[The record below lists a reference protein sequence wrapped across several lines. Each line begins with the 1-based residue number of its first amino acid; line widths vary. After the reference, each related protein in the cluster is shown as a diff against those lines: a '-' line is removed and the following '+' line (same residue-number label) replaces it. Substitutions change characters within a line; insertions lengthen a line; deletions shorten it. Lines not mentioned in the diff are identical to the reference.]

1 MSAADATDVDARRT
15 RLASTCFMGPPGAAY
30 SATTIGL
37 DEGFGVE
44 SSYDTF
50 RLESIIEMMGIEAR
64 YRRDE
69 SL

>member
-1 MSAADATDVDARRT
+1 
-15 RLASTCFMGPPGAAY
+15 MGPPGAAY
-30 SATTIGL
+30 SATAIGL